1 MRGLASAI
9 LPLFLLASSASAV
22 TVPRP
27 ASEFVI
33 RGSGGEALL
42 SQFRGKVVLLAFIFT
57 TCPHCQHTVGVMN
70 DLQKEFGPRGFQPLG
85 AAFNDMAAQ
94 LLPSFLNQ
102 FHPAFPVGYAPR
114 ATVLEYLQEPSNA
127 PLSVPIL
134 VFIDKK
140 GTIRAQHMG
149 SDDPFFKDQ
158 EKNLRA
164 EIESLLKEPAQTRKA
179 AKKAP

>member
-1 MRGLASAI
+1 MRGLAPAI

-27 ASEFVI
+27 AAEFVI

-158 EKNLRA
+158 EKNMRA